1 MSAGTEGSIYICQF
15 SAGTLTRD
23 RILGYLVISSSFKV
37 RDVICMPPKSLR
49 KTKGTWQFF
58 SLARANRICIH
69 SQITSK
75 ETFGRNRNKKRVK
88 RNLKDPLD
96 SLQIQEIGFLI
107 F

>member
-1 MSAGTEGSIYICQF
+1 MLARKVQSIYCQF
-15 SAGTLTRD
+15 SAGTLTRNQ
-23 RILGYLVISSSFKV
+23 IIGYLAISSSYIV
-37 RDVICMPPKSLR
+37 RDVICLPPKSLR
-49 KTKGTWQFF
+49 KNKGTWQFF

-75 ETFGRNRNKKRVK
+75 ENFGRNRNKKKRVK

-96 SLQIQEIGFLI
+96 SLQIQEIGFHE